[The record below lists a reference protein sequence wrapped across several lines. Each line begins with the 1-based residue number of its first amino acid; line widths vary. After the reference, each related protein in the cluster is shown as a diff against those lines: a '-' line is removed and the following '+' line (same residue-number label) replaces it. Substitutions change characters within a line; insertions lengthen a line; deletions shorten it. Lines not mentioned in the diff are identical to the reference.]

1 MMRSM
6 FSGVSG
12 LRIHQS
18 RMDVIGNNIANVN
31 TIGFKS
37 SRMTFADAFSQT
49 MQGASAPNPAVGRA
63 GTNPM
68 QVGLGANIASI
79 QRLMSTGG
87 AQRTDDPFHLMIEGD
102 GFFVVGDDVGGTF
115 FTRAGNFQ
123 TDRDFNIGLANG
135 LMLQGWPA
143 NTTPTG
149 NLEFNT
155 QGQTTIVMGPVQGIQ
170 ITPGMRQ
177 VPPTS
182 TRNVEIDGNV
192 RPSDGNTLD
201 FVPFNF
207 NMRDSLGTNYRV
219 DMRLVLQE
227 NGTWLVQRSSF
238 LRPTGGGDILVTND
252 AGAVTA
258 PATLPDETWFPPLPA
273 TGSVAPGASG
283 VPPLVI
289 TFDTQ
294 GDVIV
299 GAGGA
304 NSFVNFVFS
313 TGVNGADLN
322 PARVFGQPN
331 VAINGD
337 VTSGPLR
344 VDVSQLRQVDAAT
357 LIRSQDMDGLESGQ
371 LIGLSIGGD
380 GIVTGTYSN
389 GESFALWQ
397 IAIARFD
404 NPAGMAAMGGNLFST
419 TPNSGLFNGI
429 GLTPGAAGTSLL
441 GGVLEMS
448 NVDLA
453 SEFTEMITT
462 QRGFQSNSRVIS
474 TSDEILQELVNLRR

>member
-12 LRIHQS
+12 LRVHQS

-31 TIGFKS
+31 TIGYKS

-49 MQGASAPNPAVGRA
+49 LQGASAPNPAVGRA

-68 QVGLGANIASI
+68 QVGLGANIGSI

-102 GFFVVGDDVGGTF
+102 GFFVVGDAVGGMF

-123 TDRDFNIGLANG
+123 TDRNFNIGLPSG

-149 NLEFNT
+149 NLEFNA
-155 QGQTTIVMGPVQGIQ
+155 QGQTSIVMGPVQGIQ

-182 TRNVEIDGNV
+182 TRNVEISGNINPADGTTQN
-192 RPSDGNTLD
+192 
-201 FVPFNF
+201 FIPFNF
-207 NMRDSLGTNYRV
+207 NLRDSLGTNYRL
-219 DMRLVLQE
+219 DMRLVLLQPPDP
-227 NGTWLVQRSSF
+227 NAGQWQIQRSNL
-238 LRPTGGGDILVTND
+238 LRPTAGGDLIHFPDTGDVNSPP
-252 AGAVTA
+252 TA
-258 PATLPDETWFPPLPA
+258 AQVETWIP
-273 TGSVAPGASG
+273 V
-283 VPPLVI
+283 
-289 TFDTQ
+289 DTQ
-294 GDVIV
+294 GPGNNLQFDISGNLIFNSANNDGAVI
-299 GAGGA
+299 
-304 NSFVNFVFS
+304 NITIP
-313 TGVNGADLN
+313 TGNNGTALS
-322 PARVFGQPN
+322 PARVFGAHTGDGSAGAPFVGGPITVDFRQLS
-331 VAINGD
+331 VAD
-337 VTSGPLR
+337 GP
-344 VDVSQLRQVDAAT
+344 T
-357 LIRSQDMDGLESGQ
+357 LIASEDVDGLAVGQ

-380 GIVTGTYSN
+380 GVVTGTYSN

-397 IAIARFD
+397 VALARFD
-404 NPAGMAAMGGNLFST
+404 NPAGMAALGGNLFAT
-419 TPNSGLFNGI
+419 TPNSGLFDGI
-429 GLTPGAAGTSLL
+429 GLTPGAAGTQLL
-441 GGVLEMS
+441 GCTLEMS